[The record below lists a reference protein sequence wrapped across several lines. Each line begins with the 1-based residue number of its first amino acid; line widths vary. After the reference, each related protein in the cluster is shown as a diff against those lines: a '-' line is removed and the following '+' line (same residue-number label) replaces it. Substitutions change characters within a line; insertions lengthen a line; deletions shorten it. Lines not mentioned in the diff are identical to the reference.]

1 MFNRTT
7 SNSKDINHPSFHH
20 VLEIAEE
27 LIENNQVIQID
38 LLYKLAKR
46 RLKIES
52 KGLYTII
59 NKLIQRKIIVEGTKL
74 LRYEV
79 LNNSYREE
87 IYQYIKTYPG
97 VHFSIIKEKVMADGS
112 TGQFVWHMEV
122 LLKFEFIKKLE
133 IKNYSLFLPSEM
145 DEELGTYYFLLRDG
159 LNRRIVKFLED
170 GEPHKQSDIYNS
182 LDDSKGTVI
191 YHIQT
196 LEEYGIVEVF
206 DPEETRGKA
215 VNLNPEKRELLTK
228 IVSNIEVYQN

>member
-1 MFNRTT
+1 MFNKAT
-7 SNSKDINHPSFHH
+7 SNSKDINHPSFHQ

-27 LIENNQVIQID
+27 LVDNNQVIQID

-52 KGLYTII
+52 KGLYSII

-74 LRYEV
+74 LRHEV

-87 IYQYIKTYPG
+87 IFQYVKNYPG

-112 TGQFVWHMEV
+112 TGQFVWHIEV

-133 IKNYSLFLPSEM
+133 IKNYSLFLPYEM
-145 DEELGTYYFLLRDG
+145 DEELGTYYFLLRDR
-159 LNRRIVKFLED
+159 LNRRIVKHIKN
-170 GEPHKQSDIYNS
+170 GEAYKQSDIYNS

-196 LEEYGIVEVF
+196 LEEYGIVDVF
-206 DPEETRGKA
+206 DPEETRGKEVI
-215 VNLNPEKRELLTK
+215 VNSEKRELLLK
-228 IVSNIEVYQN
+228 IISNIEAQ